1 MHLEVRHLLGGR
13 PLLERGAYFNVDTQ
27 SYDAA
32 SFFFFNRSKLNLVAE
47 IQASGINPNLVT
59 QTQFNS

>member
-32 SFFFFNRSKLNLVAE
+32 SFFFLTDQNL
-47 IQASGINPNLVT
+47 I
-59 QTQFNS
+59 